1 MPTISTFYGIA
12 IRMYLNEH
20 PPPHF
25 HAEYGDDEACISIAT
40 GEITEGGL
48 PRNAARLVKEWAL
61 AHQAQLSDNWRRA
74 RSGKLPEKIAG
85 LDAD

>member
-1 MPTISTFYGIA
+1 MPTISTFYCIT

-40 GEITEGGL
+40 GDITDGRL

-61 AHQAQLSDNWRRA
+61 AHGTELSDNWNRA
-74 RSGKLPEKIAG
+74 RSNRLPEKIAG
-85 LDAD
+85 LDVD